1 MGSFED
7 RKATGTVFNI
17 QKYSV
22 HDGPGIRT
30 IVFLKG
36 CPLSCKWCSN
46 PESQASHPQVAYN
59 KGRCIGCHRCIKAC
73 EHDAI
78 TVNEDGTLS
87 LDRSKCDVC
96 KTLDCAHACPAQG
109 MIIYGENKT
118 VDQIL
123 KEVEKDALFYARSGG
138 GLTLSGGEPLQQ
150 GDFCLSI
157 LEEAEHR
164 AVHTAMESCGQAPE
178 ETILAAC
185 GKLDYLLFDIKHL
198 DSEAHK
204 KATGMGNERIL
215 RNLAAVRSAYPHLPI
230 HLRTPL
236 IPGIND
242 DEELI
247 RRIVEL
253 ARSMDAVHYELLPY
267 HRMGEQKYRFLG
279 REYPYGGPAQV
290 DAGILAR
297 LRGVVEEVFP
307 EKD

>member
-138 GLTLSGGEPLQQ
+138 GLTRSGGEPLQQ